1 MIKLQPKLT
10 KKKLQ
15 LSTGNQGLK
24 TKSLQHQGFQVAG
37 RGRKLITKQR
47 TQAQDN
53 NICKPICI
61 KYHFN
66 RFQNHV
72 NDLIVTFRILYFL
85 YIKQKQFH
93 HPKIKL
99 NKKQLCAQ

>member
-37 RGRKLITKQR
+37 RGRKLITKSPNQP
-47 TQAQDN
+47 TQNERKKN
-53 NICKPICI
+53 NN
-61 KYHFN
+61 N
-66 RFQNHV
+66 RERKG
-72 NDLIVTFRILYFL
+72 VTFHTAPDLSNTL
-85 YIKQKQFH
+85 
-93 HPKIKL
+93 
-99 NKKQLCAQ
+99 

>member
-37 RGRKLITKQR
+37 RGRKLITKSPNQP
-47 TQAQDN
+47 TQ
-53 NICKPICI
+53 ISIPI
-61 KYHFN
+61 N
-66 RFQNHV
+66 
-72 NDLIVTFRILYFL
+72 
-85 YIKQKQFH
+85 
-93 HPKIKL
+93 
-99 NKKQLCAQ
+99 